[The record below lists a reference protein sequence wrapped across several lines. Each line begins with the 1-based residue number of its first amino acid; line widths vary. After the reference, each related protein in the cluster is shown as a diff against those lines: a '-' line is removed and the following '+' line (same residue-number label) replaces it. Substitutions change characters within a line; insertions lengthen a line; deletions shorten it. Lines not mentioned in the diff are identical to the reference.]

1 MATQIKISELP
12 LANESALSVSADD
25 RFIFNNDNVNTQT
38 IKFGNL
44 VDAICAQNLIFNG
57 TCQFNQQLVGP
68 NGGDLAIELDRL
80 NDVTVNNV
88 QSGQLL
94 QFNGAVWTNVDANDT
109 QIEVGGLEDV
119 NLTDVADGD
128 YLVYNANTDKWVNA
142 AGPSGIGLTSLSVV
156 TGTATSGGG
165 LTYNELTGVFTF
177 QPDSNT
183 GYATQVELTTLSVAV
198 NERITAITGV
208 PTGEINLGTFT
219 GSIISDD
226 TNVKVALQELETAIE
241 AGGTSGV
248 SAELIGVDAGAT
260 DLGTFTNNPTYPNS
274 VSQISDNVSVKVALQ
289 DLNNAVIT
297 NNQLTVLNISDTY
310 AVFGVPSGDRDLGV
324 FDGSTITTGAS
335 VKTALQELEYAVEAG
350 AGGADNSDIYTLFG
364 VAEGDLNLG
373 TFTGNPVYPS
383 SLSQISAD
391 ATVKVALQD
400 LSNAIV
406 TNNQLTVL
414 NISDTYAVFGVPTG
428 DRDLGSFQGVTITD
442 GSDVKEAL
450 QELETAVEAT
460 VSLADLQ
467 AEVAASTDFADF
479 QARIAAMGGPYG

>member
-119 NLTDVADGD
+119 TLTDVADGD

-142 AGPSGIGLTSLSVV
+142 AGPSGIDLTSLSVV
-156 TGTATSGGG
+156 TGTATSGGA

-208 PTGEINLGTFT
+208 PTGEVNLGTFT
-219 GSIISDD
+219 GSTISDN
-226 TNVKVALQELETAIE
+226 TNVKVALQELETAVE
-241 AGGTSGV
+241 
-248 SAELIGVDAGAT
+248 
-260 DLGTFTNNPTYPNS
+260 S
-274 VSQISDNVSVKVALQ
+274 VS
-289 DLNNAVIT
+289 
-297 NNQLTVLNISDTY
+297 
-310 AVFGVPSGDRDLGV
+310 
-324 FDGSTITTGAS
+324 
-335 VKTALQELEYAVEAG
+335 
-350 AGGADNSDIYTLFG
+350 GADLTEVYGLFG
-364 VAEGDLNLG
+364 VAEGDTDLG
-373 TFTGNPVYPS
+373 SFTGNPNYPS
-383 SLSQISAD
+383 SLAQISDNAS
-391 ATVKVALQD
+391 VKVALQD

-414 NISDTYAVFGVPTG
+414 NISDTYALFGVPSG

-460 VSLADLQ
+460 VSLAELQ

>member
-109 QIEVGGLEDV
+109 QIEVGGLDDV

-142 AGPSGIGLTSLSVV
+142 AGPSGIGLTNLSVE
-156 TGTATSGGG
+156 TGTATSGGA

-208 PTGEINLGTFT
+208 PTGEVNLGTFT
-219 GSIISDD
+219 GSTISDN

-241 AGGTSGV
+241 AGGAGGV
-248 SAELIGVDAGAT
+248 SAELIGVDAGDT

-274 VSQISDNVSVKVALQ
+274 SAQISDNQSVK
-289 DLNNAVIT
+289 
-297 NNQLTVLNISDTY
+297 
-310 AVFGVPSGDRDLGV
+310 G
-324 FDGSTITTGAS
+324 
-335 VKTALQELEYAVEAG
+335 
-350 AGGADNSDIYTLFG
+350 
-364 VAEGDLNLG
+364 
-373 TFTGNPVYPS
+373 
-383 SLSQISAD
+383 
-391 ATVKVALQD
+391 ALQD
-400 LSNAIV
+400 LSDAVV

-414 NISDTYAVFGVPTG
+414 NISDTYAVIGVPSGDRDLGVFDGNTIITGASVKVALQQLEYAVEAGGAGEVSAALIGVDAGAADLGTFTGNSNYPGSLAQITDNSTVKVALQDLSDAIVANNQLTVLNISDTYALFGVPSG
-428 DRDLGSFQGVTITD
+428 DRDLGSFNGVTITD
-442 GSDVKEAL
+442 NSDVKEAL